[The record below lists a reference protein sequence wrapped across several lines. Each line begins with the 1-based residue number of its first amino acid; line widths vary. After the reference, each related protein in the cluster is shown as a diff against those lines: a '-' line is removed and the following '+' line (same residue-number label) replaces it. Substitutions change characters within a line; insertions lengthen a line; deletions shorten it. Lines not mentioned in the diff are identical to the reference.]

1 MDNKQKKK
9 LLGSVYGALTLVA
22 VLALGWVVYLA
33 VDKILNKTGKLWIDA
48 VIIAI
53 SALLLILFNI

>member
-48 VIIAI
+48 VIIAR
-53 SALLLILFNI
+53 